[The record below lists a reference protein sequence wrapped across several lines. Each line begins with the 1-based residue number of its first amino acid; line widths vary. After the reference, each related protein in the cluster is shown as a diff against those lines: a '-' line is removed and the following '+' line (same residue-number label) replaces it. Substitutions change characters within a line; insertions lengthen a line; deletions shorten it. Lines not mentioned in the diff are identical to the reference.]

1 MIFFTML
8 IKLLYISSFYI
19 RIENITFLNCKL
31 LLGENERCQ
40 ISESKYV
47 SKWINNYLHCLRFL
61 GNESVH
67 LINKQDRIPESLSSG
82 DLLVIFSNILRVL
95 DFYIQRNER
104 KKVSS

>member
-1 MIFFTML
+1 MYGR
-8 IKLLYISSFYI
+8 KLAECISSQVCIDLDIKPVKNAFTN
-19 RIENITFLNCKL
+19 IEK
-31 LLGENERCQ
+31 

-47 SKWINNYLHCLRFL
+47 SKWINNYLHCLRVL

-82 DLLVIFSNILRVL
+82 DLVVIFSNILRVL
-95 DFYIQRNER
+95 DFYIQWNER